1 MSLRAVA
8 IFAILL
14 AGVSVLPGTAADLA
28 PSLAGKRVLWLG
40 DSITSGA
47 SYVGVVE
54 YYLEQR
60 HPELMLDIIN
70 VGKSSETTSGLSE
83 KVHPGP
89 RPCVHDRLARALALT
104 RPALVV
110 ACYGMNDGIYHPQ
123 SPERLQ
129 AFQAGIAKL
138 VATCTAAGA
147 RVVLLTPPPF
157 DPLPG
162 KGHVVPIDA
171 PDFGYQTPYADYD
184 RVLGDYAA
192 WEQTLTRSQA
202 WVIDLHGPMDA
213 YLAERRASAP
223 GFVLSGDGIHPQ
235 GPGQVLMAE
244 TILAGLG
251 APVTGAAADVQ
262 AERARLDADPLFA
275 LVMKRCGTRAEAW
288 RTYVAPSGD
297 TAEAKAAVEAAERT
311 CAELQTQIDGLRR
324 AK

>member
-1 MSLRAVA
+1 MSMRAVA
-8 IFAILL
+8 VLAVLL
-14 AGVSVLPGTAADLA
+14 SGAAALPGATADLA

-60 HPELMLDIIN
+60 HPEVTLDIIN

-89 RPCVHDRLARALALT
+89 RPCVHARLERALALT

-129 AFQAGIAKL
+129 AFQAGITKL

-192 WEQTLTRSQA
+192 WELTLARSQA

-213 YLAERRASAP
+213 YLARQRVSTP
-223 GFVLSGDGIHPQ
+223 TFVLSGDGIHPQ

-244 TILAGLG
+244 TILAGLDV
-251 APVTGAAADVQ
+251 PVTGTAADVQ

-275 LVMKRCGTRAEAW
+275 LVMKRCGTRADAW
-288 RTYVAPSGD
+288 RAYVAPDGD
-297 TAEAKAAVEAAERT
+297 NAGARATVEAAERT
-311 CAELQTQIDGLRR
+311 CAELQTRIDGLRR